1 MQLVAW
7 REEPDLS
14 TEGGQLNHAQGHYP
28 IQLLSPL
35 PPYLLYHSHTHTS
48 SLTVQKGF
56 TSCSIHAPAAPVPL
70 PSDCQ
75 RDTLDCPHGRRSCQC
90 LH

>member
-1 MQLVAW
+1 M
-7 REEPDLS
+7 RRGITPS
-14 TEGGQLNHAQGHYP
+14 NS
-28 IQLLSPL
+28 SPPSL
-35 PPYLLYHSHTHTS
+35 RTCCTTHTHTS

-75 RDTLDCPHGRRSCQC
+75 RDTLDCPHGRGSCQC